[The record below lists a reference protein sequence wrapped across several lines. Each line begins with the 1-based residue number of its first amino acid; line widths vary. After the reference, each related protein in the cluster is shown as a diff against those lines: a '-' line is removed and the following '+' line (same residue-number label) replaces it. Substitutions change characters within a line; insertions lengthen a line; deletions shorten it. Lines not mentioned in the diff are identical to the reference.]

1 MTIIGVTGGTGTGKT
16 TVSTIIKNTLDC
28 IVISADYVAKKI
40 NVPGTEYYKETVE
53 LFGEEILKP
62 DKTLDR
68 RKMAE
73 IIFSDSE
80 AKEKMNVITTKY
92 VGGKIEDL
100 IKEEGEKNPEAFV
113 IIDAPLLF
121 ECGLDKLCD
130 YIIAIVCESK
140 EARIR
145 RITVRDRLTRNQAE
159 ARIDAQPNNDF
170 YESRAD
176 FVIHNELYYKYY
188 KLIKDVQKVVYKIK
202 RKVSEKQKKK
212 EEV

>member
-1 MTIIGVTGGTGTGKT
+1 MRRGPPAFAALPVGQA
-16 TVSTIIKNTLDC
+16 L
-28 IVISADYVAKKI
+28 VA
-40 NVPGTEYYKETVE
+40 PYPAGC
-53 LFGEEILKP
+53 FP
-62 DKTLDR
+62 
-68 RKMAE
+68 
-73 IIFSDSE
+73 
-80 AKEKMNVITTKY
+80 
-92 VGGKIEDL
+92 
-100 IKEEGEKNPEAFV
+100 AF
-113 IIDAPLLF
+113 P
-121 ECGLDKLCD
+121 GLDKLCD

-188 KLIKDVQKVVYKIK
+188 KLINDVQKVVYKIK
-202 RKVSEKQKKK
+202 RKVREKQEKK